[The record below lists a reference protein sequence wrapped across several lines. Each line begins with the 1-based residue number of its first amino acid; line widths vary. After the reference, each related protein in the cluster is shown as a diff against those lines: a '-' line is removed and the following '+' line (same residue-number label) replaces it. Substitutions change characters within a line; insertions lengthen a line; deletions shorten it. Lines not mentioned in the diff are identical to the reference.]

1 LYRAAIQW
9 IQGAATA
16 LAASGASFLVGAAA
30 FFVDAIS
37 VEAAISYERG
47 QSETDYWAIIGGWL
61 ASLLVITL
69 LVRDAQ
75 HDEDILVE

>member
-16 LAASGASFLVGAAA
+16 LAASRAGFLVGAAA

-37 VEAAISYERG
+37 VEAASSYERG
-47 QSETDYWAIIGGWL
+47 QSETDYLGDHRRVAREP
-61 ASLLVITL
+61 ARHHSA
-69 LVRDAQ
+69 RARRSAR
-75 HDEDILVE
+75 